1 MIIGIAGT
9 IGAGK
14 GTVVDFLVKEKGFTH
29 VSARMIWTRE
39 LEARG
44 LPVNRDSMTKLANE
58 LRAEHGPAY
67 FMEQALSVK
76 SDNSSV
82 VIESVRT
89 VGEVELLRRNGGVL
103 LAVDADQKV
112 RFERITKRGS
122 SLDDVTFEDFIRQE
136 ETEMKNDD
144 PAKQNISKVM
154 QMADFVIDN
163 VGSVSE
169 LEERVEAFLDR
180 YKDKSQ

>member
-103 LAVDADQKV
+103 LAVDADQKSDLK
-112 RFERITKRGS
+112 E
-122 SLDDVTFEDFIRQE
+122 
-136 ETEMKNDD
+136 
-144 PAKQNISKVM
+144 
-154 QMADFVIDN
+154 
-163 VGSVSE
+163 
-169 LEERVEAFLDR
+169 
-180 YKDKSQ
+180 

>member
-1 MIIGIAGT
+1 
-9 IGAGK
+9 
-14 GTVVDFLVKEKGFTH
+14 
-29 VSARMIWTRE
+29 
-39 LEARG
+39 
-44 LPVNRDSMTKLANE
+44 MTKLANE